1 MTRNKNSTRYYSG
14 KQERSVAKAVNGRT
28 TPNSGAPNFT
38 AGDVVADDWLF
49 ECKTKTESS
58 QSMSV
63 KKEWIE
69 KNKEEAFQMGKRYS
83 AVVIDFGD
91 GHNYYIVDERTFL
104 EMKGALDEQHE
115 DKDG

>member
-1 MTRNKNSTRYYSG
+1 MRPKNFSTRYYSN
-14 KQERSVAKAVNGRT
+14 KQEKSVAKAVGGRKT
-28 TPNSGAPNFT
+28 ANSGATVFFK
-38 AGDVVADDWLF
+38 GDVVSDNFLF
-49 ECKTKTESS
+49 ECKTHTEPK
-58 QSMSV
+58 QSMTI